1 MRTERLSP
9 FNSVSFAT
17 LSVRALFRAVSR
29 DSRSARQLA
38 TAPGRDRSERDRSRT
53 ATGRD
58 RPPRDRSRTA
68 TGPNATGREP
78 RQPAICDRSRIM
90 NYERYE
96 VVDRRLETG
105 HGLIMLS
112 AYAPPMSPRTTHV
125 PTHHPLS
132 EKFRASFIPYHR
144 KELSGGSN
152 ATDPRTATG
161 RDRSP
166 CDRSA
171 NATGPNATGPRTATG
186 RDSSIATGREP
197 RQVRDSS
204 IATGREPRQVRT
216 RQLLERRK
224 VTNGPFRMSAE
235 T

>member
-1 MRTERLSP
+1 MRTDRQSQA
-9 FNSVSFAT
+9 NSVSFAS

-90 NYERYE
+90 NYERHE

-112 AYAPPMSPRTTHV
+112 AYCSTGVAQPRLPPTSMPDVSSPDVMPRNTSMDGELLERAAWV
-125 PTHHPLS
+125 PTHS
-132 EKFRASFIPYHR
+132 
-144 KELSGGSN
+144 
-152 ATDPRTATG
+152 T
-161 RDRSP
+161 
-166 CDRSA
+166 
-171 NATGPNATGPRTATG
+171 
-186 RDSSIATGREP
+186 
-197 RQVRDSS
+197 V
-204 IATGREPRQVRT
+204 
-216 RQLLERRK
+216 RK
-224 VTNGPFRMSAE
+224 VLGLIHSIS
-235 T
+235 